1 MNKEKKRAY
10 EISEEFYKE
19 QYPIDEFGDL
29 YKEKAQNEYIPDV
42 EIGDICL
49 LDSIWNGDITNPLS
63 GCDENGITSISYR
76 LSDQDG
82 INYIFKV
89 IKKSSEIENTEIEIL
104 DIYII

>member
-1 MNKEKKRAY
+1 MNKEIKRAY

-49 LDSIWNGDITNPLS
+49 LDSIWNEDITNPLS
-63 GCDENGITSISYR
+63 GCD
-76 LSDQDG
+76 
-82 INYIFKV
+82 
-89 IKKSSEIENTEIEIL
+89 
-104 DIYII
+104 